1 LLVRLVL
8 LPLKALVFA
17 LISAIQ
23 LTLELLQLLTVLLGL
38 LSASLVVPRSGLHER
53 DVERVNPKDAANVGH
68 MPITERLGGLV
79 DNLVTDLTP
88 IDCGD
93 ALLNH
98 LGGDDEVVRDAV
110 PIPAA
115 GLPLNGPGQCLPL
128 GDGEDRLV
136 LHLVAVLIAARWAFL
151 QASGAGQVVHLIDDL
166 RPTDEP
172 RPLGAHNRFAA
183 GEHVRRD
190 AVNVPTRRVARQ
202 DATLSVPPVCLPEAA
217 SVTRIAVAVLNVPRT
232 SVGLAGWVWAAVWEV
247 LLLRTGRRIGLEQA
261 VGPGLRVNRRGV
273 PAGFL
278 ADNPRRI
285 LPLLSSPPVAGE
297 HLPHNILGRAGNAG
311 HVNTSRGTGHSVHS
325 VGLSLQRLFDSR
337 THLVTNRGRHKVNV
351 PRIVAPRFE
360 NVLQLLLA
368 GGHCPGDEGRNGDE
382 GASAAGAVRTALKHP
397 ATKSHG
403 GRRIHR
409 PVNVVRV
416 VTGPGIETEA
426 ASAVSDDLAILDLAG
441 ESRAVD

>member
-1 LLVRLVL
+1 GSSDVCSSDLRRGLRRSMTNNELAGGQHGVNVVLGRSALARDEAALGEAQPALGELAGQIGRHSTRDTVGGLPEGEHRLPDLNSPRTIRVLDSAANRRVSALDDSELRLILGLKLLTFAVLLRELLRLILLPLRVPFLLAGVVAGLAGLGGCLLLIGERLTHCGRLLLGDIVVLNVGVHPLTLALEALTLGLIPLPLLLLVRLVL

-17 LISAIQ
+17 LSSAIQ

-136 LHLVAVLIAARWAFL
+136 LHLVAVLIAARWACL
-151 QASGAGQVVHLIDDL
+151 PASGAGQVVHLNHDL

-172 RPLGAHNRFAA
+172 HPLGAHNRFAA

-202 DATLSVPPVCLPEAA
+202 DAPLSVPPVCLPEAA

-232 SVGLAGWVWAAVWEV
+232 
-247 LLLRTGRRIGLEQA
+247 
-261 VGPGLRVNRRGV
+261 
-273 PAGFL
+273 
-278 ADNPRRI
+278 
-285 LPLLSSPPVAGE
+285 
-297 HLPHNILGRAGNAG
+297 
-311 HVNTSRGTGHSVHS
+311 
-325 VGLSLQRLFDSR
+325 
-337 THLVTNRGRHKVNV
+337 
-351 PRIVAPRFE
+351 
-360 NVLQLLLA
+360 
-368 GGHCPGDEGRNGDE
+368 
-382 GASAAGAVRTALKHP
+382 
-397 ATKSHG
+397 
-403 GRRIHR
+403 
-409 PVNVVRV
+409 
-416 VTGPGIETEA
+416 
-426 ASAVSDDLAILDLAG
+426 
-441 ESRAVD
+441 